1 MQDESADPRGL
12 THVLVVEDVP
22 LVSRALVRMLPR
34 DRFTAE
40 VVETRQAARD
50 RLAEEPRPDVVLVDR
65 GLPDG
70 DGVELVLEVGQR
82 WALPAV
88 VMSGDLVPSEVE
100 VPWLSKPFQRATLLE
115 ALERALRSRTPA
127 S

>member
-1 MQDESADPRGL
+1 MHDESADPRGI

-50 RLAEEPRPDVVLVDR
+50 RLAEGPRPDVILVDR

-70 DGVELVLEVGQR
+70 DGVELVHEVGRR
-82 WALPAV
+82 WALPGI
-88 VMSGDLVPSEVE
+88 VMSGDLVPAGVD
-100 VPWLSKPFQRATLLE
+100 VPWLSKPFQR
-115 ALERALRSRTPA
+115 RALIDALDAALLRKSSA